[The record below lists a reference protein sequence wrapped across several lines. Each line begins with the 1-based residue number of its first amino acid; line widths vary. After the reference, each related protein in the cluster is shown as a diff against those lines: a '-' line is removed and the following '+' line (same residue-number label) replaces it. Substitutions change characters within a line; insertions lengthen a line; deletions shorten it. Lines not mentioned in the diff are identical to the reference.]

1 MVASSVLRLF
11 YTWRLSLAI
20 GIQKKK
26 QRTIG
31 SIVRPN
37 IFFFLNIGNRMEEN
51 VISNWRIITS
61 LLQRIIIR
69 NDIIWYFHVYFLW
82 TNDRFT
88 SGNMF
93 RFHQFVSRRWINS
106 HVNSWRVRLTFS
118 KCTLRPYSQYII
130 LYLVFLRQRPP
141 IKYPLRATP

>member
-1 MVASSVLRLF
+1 MIKLCFLLNGRVFSPQVVLYLTPQACHRD
-11 YTWRLSLAI
+11 T
-20 GIQKKK
+20 KKK

-31 SIVRPN
+31 SILRPN
-37 IFFFLNIGNRMEEN
+37 IFFFLNIGSRMEEN

-88 SGNMF
+88 SGSMF
-93 RFHQFVSRRWINS
+93 RFHQFVSKR
-106 HVNSWRVRLTFS
+106 
-118 KCTLRPYSQYII
+118 
-130 LYLVFLRQRPP
+130 
-141 IKYPLRATP
+141 